1 MFLHQF
7 KYEFLNTIRQKETIF
22 WMLCFPVILATFF
35 KMAFGNLYEKEEIFT
50 EIPVAVVTSDT
61 NAESAETFKLVMDSL
76 ELFSPEY
83 LSEDE
88 ALEKLKEGNVRGIIN
103 VSDEL
108 SLKVAANGMEPT
120 IIKTFLE
127 QYQAQR
133 KIITDTAVN
142 HPEKMDSVIS
152 AFSKEVNA
160 VTSKQISSQNMDAYV
175 QYFFNL
181 IAMVS
186 LFSVTSGVMTATS
199 NQGNLSAIGAR
210 KCISP
215 AHKLISTVAGLG
227 SSFIT
232 QAICTVL
239 SITYIMFI
247 LKVNMGDN
255 YFMIYLSGILS
266 PMAGTALGF
275 FIGSIGRASEGA
287 KVGIGTSF
295 VMVLCFLSGLMVG
308 NMKPLIEENIPIVN
322 RINPAALISDLF
334 YCLMIY
340 DNYDRY
346 IQTAASLLAMTVIFT
361 AGGFLLTRRKKYASL

>member
-22 WMLCFPVILATFF
+22 WMICFPVILATFF

>member
-22 WMLCFPVILATFF
+22 WMICFPVILATFF

-83 LSEDE
+83 LSEDK

>member
-22 WMLCFPVILATFF
+22 WMICFPVILATFF

-152 AFSKEVNA
+152 ALSNETNA
-160 VTSKQISSQNMDAYV
+160 VRVKQISSQNMDAYV

-181 IAMVS
+181 VAMVS

>member
-50 EIPVAVVTSDT
+50 ELPVAVVTSDT

-215 AHKLISTVAGLG
+215 AHKLISIVAGLG

>member
-7 KYEFLNTIRQKETIF
+7 KYEFLNTIRHKETIF
-22 WMLCFPVILATFF
+22 WMICFPVILATFF

-50 EIPVAVVTSDT
+50 EISVAVVTSDT
-61 NAESAETFKLVMDSL
+61 NAESEETFKLVMDSL
-76 ELFSPEY
+76 ELFSPKY

-88 ALEKLKEGNVRGIIN
+88 ALEKLKDGDVKGVIN
-103 VSDEL
+103 VSDKL

-120 IIKTFLE
+120 IIKNFLE
-127 QYQAQR
+127 QYQAQK

-152 AFSKEVNA
+152 ALSNETNA
-160 VTSKQISSQNMDAYV
+160 VRVKQISSQNMDAYV

-181 IAMVS
+181 VAMVS
-186 LFSVTSGVMTATS
+186 LFSVTSGVMAATS
-199 NQGNLSAIGAR
+199 NQGNLSAIGSR

-239 SITYIMFI
+239 SITYIIFI

-295 VMVLCFLSGLMVG
+295 VMFLCFLSGLMVG

-346 IQTAASLLAMTVIFT
+346 IKTAVSLLAMTVIFT

>member
-1 MFLHQF
+1 
-7 KYEFLNTIRQKETIF
+7 
-22 WMLCFPVILATFF
+22 
-35 KMAFGNLYEKEEIFT
+35 MAFGNLYEKEEIFT

-152 AFSKEVNA
+152 ALSNETNA
-160 VTSKQISSQNMDAYV
+160 VRVKQISSQNMD
-175 QYFFNL
+175 FFNL
-181 IAMVS
+181 VAMVS